1 MFIPNDSLL
10 NLSKKISSNISR
22 TKHRKDLNLN
32 ETVRIFIFFY
42 LFDSW
47 LYLSIGFDD
56 GVTVKTCNNRKII
69 AIVLMITFIL
79 SDVLSAVA
87 GVVAQAPYSLHPRLH
102 SRSSFGRVKCDWFD
116 AKNKRLNSRN
126 YDLDVKTMLEQQKV
140 ISFV

>member
-1 MFIPNDSLL
+1 M
-10 NLSKKISSNISR
+10 
-22 TKHRKDLNLN
+22 
-32 ETVRIFIFFY
+32 
-42 LFDSW
+42 
-47 LYLSIGFDD
+47 SIGFDD

-69 AIVLMITFIL
+69 AIVLMITL

-116 AKNKRLNSRN
+116 AQNKRLKRTN
-126 YDLDVKTMLEQQKV
+126 YDLDVKAMLEQEKV